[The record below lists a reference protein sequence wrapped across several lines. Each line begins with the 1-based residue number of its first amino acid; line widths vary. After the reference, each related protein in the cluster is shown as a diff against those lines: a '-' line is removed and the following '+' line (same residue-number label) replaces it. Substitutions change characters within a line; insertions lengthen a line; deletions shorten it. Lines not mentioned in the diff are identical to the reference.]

1 MGSGQQGFE
10 VTGEGWSTEEEDAKA
25 VRLRVYLDCFEGSV
39 PVWQVDNGPGTLAMK
54 VSEVAIRGAHGVTK
68 HNLNADSLSEPKCWL
83 EYDGEV
89 SIHQGIALI
98 RRKHG

>member
-1 MGSGQQGFE
+1 
-10 VTGEGWSTEEEDAKA
+10 
-25 VRLRVYLDCFEGSV
+25 VRLRLYLDCFKGSV
-39 PVWQVDNGPGTLAMK
+39 PVWQVDTGPGTLAVK

-68 HNLNADSLSEPKCWL
+68 HNLSADNLSEPKCWL

-98 RRKHG
+98 RGKHG